1 MTKKE
6 RIAQLEL
13 KVADL
18 QQEIA
23 ALKQMVC
30 LKQDKFPPMPSSP
43 YNPRDRVGPGL
54 FPNPAYP
61 PTNPIP
67 PWVVT
72 SEAVVP

>member
-6 RIAQLEL
+6 RIVQLEL

-30 LKQDKFPPMPSSP
+30 LKQDKFPPMPPAP
-43 YNPRDRVGPGL
+43 YNPWDRVGPGL
-54 FPNPAYP
+54 FPSPAYP
-61 PTNPIP
+61 STNPTP

-72 SEAVVP
+72 SEDVVP